1 MDSGLLMSLS
11 LRETRAA
18 EDGMEIFSASGPECE
33 PLRVTEPGAGQ
44 TGWLWTT
51 SDFVFSQQKS
61 GPQKEKGLLYL
72 PYFRPSCSVLNICSL
87 GKPSLQGSET
97 P

>member
-1 MDSGLLMSLS
+1 MALIPGQGTKIPAKKKKKKALPPLSMDSGLLMSLS

-33 PLRVTEPGAGQ
+33 PLRVMAPGAGQ

-51 SDFVFSQQKS
+51 SCGCDW
-61 GPQKEKGLLYL
+61 
-72 PYFRPSCSVLNICSL
+72 
-87 GKPSLQGSET
+87 
-97 P
+97 